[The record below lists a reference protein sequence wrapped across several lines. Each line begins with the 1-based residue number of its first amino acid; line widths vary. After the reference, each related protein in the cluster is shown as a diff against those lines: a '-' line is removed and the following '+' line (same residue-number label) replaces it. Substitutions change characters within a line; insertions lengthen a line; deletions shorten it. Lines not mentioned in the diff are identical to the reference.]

1 MYELNEKTA
10 KYIVE
15 EIKNLPTSEVEK
27 VIKERM
33 ERGQAFL
40 EKLRQARIITRE
52 TLDTIVTI

>member
-15 EIKNLPTSEVEK
+15 EIKNLPNSEVEK